1 MKLRKR
7 STALLAAAFA
17 SMMLMSGCG
26 QAKIG
31 YIDGE
36 RVSKEAPQISA
47 LVEEGNQKLNEARA
61 QSQAEIQQK
70 MKENPN
76 MSQEDAQKLQM
87 DAQRKLQGINQSYS
101 LQLRQKMDVALGSVS
116 KQKKLDAVVNNS
128 QEQPIAITGAVD
140 VTDEV
145 ISKLQ

>member
-47 LVEEGNQKLNEARA
+47 LVEEGNQKLNEARE

-76 MSQEDAQKLQM
+76 MSQEDTQKLQM

-116 KQKKLDAVVNNS
+116 KEKKLDAVVNNS

>member
-1 MKLRKR
+1 MKLRKK
-7 STALLAAAFA
+7 STALLVAAFA

-47 LVEEGNQKLNEARA
+47 LVEEGNQKLNEARE

-87 DAQRKLQGINQSYS
+87 DAQRKLQGINQSYA
-101 LQLRQKMDVALGSVS
+101 LQLRQKLDVALGSVS
-116 KQKKLDAVVNNS
+116 KEKKLDAVVNNS

>member
-1 MKLRKR
+1 MKLRKK

-31 YIDGE
+31 YIDGD

-47 LVEEGNQKLNEARA
+47 LVEEGNQKLQEA
-61 QSQAEIQQK
+61 QTNAEQDLQQK

-76 MSQEDAQKLQM
+76 MSQEDAQKAQM
-87 DAQRKLQGINQSYS
+87 DAQRKLQGLNQSYA
-101 LQLRQKMDVALGSVS
+101 LQLRQKLDVALGSVA
-116 KQKKLDAVVNNS
+116 KNKKLDAVVNNS
-128 QEQPIAITGAVD
+128 QEQPVAITGAVD
-140 VTDEV
+140 VTDDV
-145 ISKLQ
+145 IQQLQ

>member
-7 STALLAAAFA
+7 TTALLATAFA

-36 RVSKEAPQISA
+36 RVTKEAPQISS
-47 LVEEGNQKLNEARA
+47 LVDEGNQKIQEA
-61 QSQAEIQQK
+61 QQQAEQDLQQK
-70 MKENPN
+70 LKENPD
-76 MSQEDAQKLQM
+76 MSQEDAQKLQQES
-87 DAQRKLQGINQSYS
+87 QRKLQALNQSYA
-101 LQLRQKMDVALGSVS
+101 LQLRQKLDVALGAVAK
-116 KQKKLDAVVNNS
+116 KQKLDAVVNNS
-128 QEQPIAITGAVD
+128 QEQPIAISGAVD

-145 ISKLQ
+145 IAQLQ

>member
-47 LVEEGNQKLNEARA
+47 LVEEGNQKLNEARE

-101 LQLRQKMDVALGSVS
+101 LQLRQKMDVALGAVS
-116 KQKKLDAVVNNS
+116 KEKKLDAVVNNS

>member
-1 MKLRKR
+1 MKLRKG

-116 KQKKLDAVVNNS
+116 KEKKLDAVVNNS

>member
-116 KQKKLDAVVNNS
+116 KEKKLDAVVNNS

>member
-1 MKLRKR
+1 MKLRKK

-31 YIDGE
+31 YIDGD

-47 LVEEGNQKLNEARA
+47 LVEEGNQKLQEA
-61 QSQAEIQQK
+61 QTNAEQDLQQK

-76 MSQEDAQKLQM
+76 MSQEDAQKAQM
-87 DAQRKLQGINQSYS
+87 DAQRKLQGLNQSYA
-101 LQLRQKMDVALGSVS
+101 LQLRQKLDVALGSVAKS
-116 KQKKLDAVVNNS
+116 KKLDAVVNNS
-128 QEQPIAITGAVD
+128 KEQPIAITGAVD
-140 VTDEV
+140 VTDDV
-145 ISKLQ
+145 IKQLQ

>member
-1 MKLRKR
+1 MKLRKK

-47 LVEEGNQKLNEARA
+47 LVEEGNQKLNEARE

-101 LQLRQKMDVALGSVS
+101 LQLRQKIDVALGAVS
-116 KQKKLDAVVNNS
+116 KEKKLDAVVNNS
-128 QEQPIAITGAVD
+128 QEQPIAITGAVG

>member
-1 MKLRKR
+1 MKLRKK

-31 YIDGE
+31 YIDGD

-47 LVEEGNQKLNEARA
+47 LVEEGNQKLQEEQTN
-61 QSQAEIQQK
+61 AEQDLQQK

-76 MSQEDAQKLQM
+76 MSQEDAQKAQM
-87 DAQRKLQGINQSYS
+87 DAQRKLQGLNQSYA
-101 LQLRQKMDVALGSVS
+101 LQLRQKLDVALGTVA
-116 KQKKLDAVVNNS
+116 KNKKLDAVVNNS
-128 QEQPIAITGAVD
+128 KEQPIAITGAVD
-140 VTDEV
+140 VTDDV
-145 ISKLQ
+145 IKQLQ

>member
-1 MKLRKR
+1 MKLRKK

-47 LVEEGNQKLNEARA
+47 LVEEGNQKLQEAQK
-61 QSQAEIQQK
+61 QSQEEIQQK

-76 MSQEDAQKLQM
+76 MSKEDAQKLQM
-87 DAQRKLQGINQSYS
+87 DAQRKLQGINQSYA
-101 LQLRQKMDVALGSVS
+101 LQLRQKIDVALGSVS
-116 KQKKLDAVVNNS
+116 KEKKLDAVVNNS

>member
-1 MKLRKR
+1 MKLRKK

-47 LVEEGNQKLNEARA
+47 LVEEGNQKLNEARE

-87 DAQRKLQGINQSYS
+87 DAQRKLQGINQSYA
-101 LQLRQKMDVALGSVS
+101 LQLRQKIDVALGSVS
-116 KQKKLDAVVNNS
+116 KEKKLDAVVNNS

-140 VTDEV
+140 VTDDV

>member
-1 MKLRKR
+1 
-7 STALLAAAFA
+7 
-17 SMMLMSGCG
+17 
-26 QAKIG
+26 
-31 YIDGE
+31 
-36 RVSKEAPQISA
+36 
-47 LVEEGNQKLNEARA
+47 
-61 QSQAEIQQK
+61 
-70 MKENPN
+70 

-116 KQKKLDAVVNNS
+116 KEKKLDAVVNNS

>member
-1 MKLRKR
+1 MKLRKK

-47 LVEEGNQKLNEARA
+47 LVEEGNQKLQEAQK
-61 QSQAEIQQK
+61 QSQEEIQQK

-76 MSQEDAQKLQM
+76 MSKEDAQKLQM
-87 DAQRKLQGINQSYS
+87 DAQRKLQGINQSYA
-101 LQLRQKMDVALGSVS
+101 LQLRQKIDVALGSVS
-116 KQKKLDAVVNNS
+116 KEKKLDAVVNNS
-128 QEQPIAITGAVD
+128 QEQPIAITVAVD

>member
-1 MKLRKR
+1 MKLRKK

-47 LVEEGNQKLNEARA
+47 LVEEGNQKLNEARE

-76 MSQEDAQKLQM
+76 MSQEDAQKIQM

-101 LQLRQKMDVALGSVS
+101 LQLRQKIDVALGAVS
-116 KQKKLDAVVNNS
+116 KEKKLDAVVNNS

>member
-1 MKLRKR
+1 MKLRKK

-47 LVEEGNQKLNEARA
+47 MVEEGNQKLNEARE

-101 LQLRQKMDVALGSVS
+101 LQLRQKIDVALGAVS
-116 KQKKLDAVVNNS
+116 KEKKLDAVVNNS

>member
-47 LVEEGNQKLNEARA
+47 LVEEDNQKLNEARA

-116 KQKKLDAVVNNS
+116 KEKKLDAVVNNS

>member
-31 YIDGE
+31 YLDGE

-47 LVEEGNQKLNEARA
+47 LVEEGNQKLNEARE

-116 KQKKLDAVVNNS
+116 KEKKLDAVVNNS

>member
-1 MKLRKR
+1 MKLRKK

-31 YIDGE
+31 YIDGD

-47 LVEEGNQKLNEARA
+47 LVEEGNQKLQEEQTN
-61 QSQAEIQQK
+61 AEQDLQQK

-76 MSQEDAQKLQM
+76 MSQEDAQKAQM
-87 DAQRKLQGINQSYS
+87 DAQRKLQGLNQSYA
-101 LQLRQKMDVALGSVS
+101 LQRRQKLDVALGSVAKS
-116 KQKKLDAVVNNS
+116 KELDAVVNNS
-128 QEQPIAITGAVD
+128 KEQPIAITGAVD
-140 VTDEV
+140 VTDDV
-145 ISKLQ
+145 IKQLQ

>member
-1 MKLRKR
+1 MKLRKK
-7 STALLAAAFA
+7 STALRAAAFA

-47 LVEEGNQKLNEARA
+47 LVEEGNQKLNEARE

-101 LQLRQKMDVALGSVS
+101 LQLRQKIDVALGAVS
-116 KQKKLDAVVNNS
+116 KEKKLDAVVNNS

>member
-1 MKLRKR
+1 MKLRKK

-47 LVEEGNQKLNEARA
+47 LVEEGNQKLNEARE

-87 DAQRKLQGINQSYS
+87 DAQRKLQGIHQSYA
-101 LQLRQKMDVALGSVS
+101 LQLRQKIDVALGSVS
-116 KQKKLDAVVNNS
+116 KEKKLDAVVNNS

>member
-7 STALLAAAFA
+7 STVLLAAAFA

-31 YIDGE
+31 YIDGD

-47 LVEEGNQKLNEARA
+47 LVEEGNQKLQEAQK
-61 QSQAEIQQK
+61 QSQEEIQQK

-87 DAQRKLQGINQSYS
+87 DAQRKLQGINQSYA
-101 LQLRQKMDVALGSVS
+101 LQLRQKIDVALGSVS
-116 KQKKLDAVVNNS
+116 KEKKLDAVVNNS

>member
-1 MKLRKR
+1 MKLRKI
-7 STALLAAAFA
+7 STALLVAAFA

-47 LVEEGNQKLNEARA
+47 LVEEGNQKLNEARE

-101 LQLRQKMDVALGSVS
+101 LQLRQKIDVALGAVS
-116 KQKKLDAVVNNS
+116 KEKKLDAVVNNS